1 MKNTTLTR
9 ILAVLIVYVTLRFF
23 GGSFGEKVLYPIN
36 LLVTFLHEFGHA
48 LGALITGGKVL
59 DLQINMN
66 GSGFTRTQGGSMAII
81 LMGGYIGSA
90 ILGNILFYIG
100 ARLPRFSSITLNVLA
115 FAMMFSG
122 IMWFNS
128 LFTTGFLILFGLAL
142 FFIANKT
149 AFDQEVLMFLGLATI
164 IYIIQDFNV
173 GPTSDLERYAELF
186 VIVPTSWWMYIWLVI
201 VLLLFVFNIRLIFK
215 GIATKEV
222 QSYDS
227 TPLDQ

>member
-9 ILAVLIVYVTLRFF
+9 IIGVLIIYVTLRFF
-23 GGSFGEKVLYPIN
+23 GGSFGDKVLYPIN

-48 LGALITGGKVL
+48 LGAIITGGKVL

-66 GSGFTRTQGGSMAII
+66 GSGFTRTQGGNMPII

-115 FAMMFSG
+115 FAMMFAG
-122 IMWFNS
+122 IVWFNS
-128 LFTTGFLILFGLAL
+128 LFTTGFLILFGIAL
-142 FFIANKT
+142 YFIANKT

-164 IYIIQDFNV
+164 VYIIQDFNV
-173 GPTSDLERYAELF
+173 GPTSDLERYAEIF

-201 VLLLFVFNIRLIFK
+201 VILLFVFNIRLIFK
-215 GIATKEV
+215 GNMKRQVKRDDPTI
-222 QSYDS
+222 
-227 TPLDQ
+227 LDQ